1 MTFYR
6 IIEHIIKER
15 ILTFKDLSFSRTSR
29 PEYQTAVAMVDG
41 KQYHGGMCDRFK
53 GMVSLYAYCKQ
64 RGIEFR
70 ILYNYPFDLS
80 EYLVPSSYDWRLKEG
95 EFSGCFRDCRI
106 IYLRGESGHRLTRL
120 RTKKQ
125 IHFYGNMDILDV
137 LNKDR
142 GTSYRWGELFK
153 ELFRPSEAL
162 ASQLADLH
170 TGIGEEYDAA
180 VFRFQNLLGDFPEYR
195 FKPLESRQEREKLKE
210 KCLAAVREL
219 AARPENGRKLLV
231 TSDSESFLQEVSG
244 IEGTFVIP
252 GTVVHM
258 DGGGK
263 RNGSSHMK
271 SFLDFFML
279 TEARSVSCIGTKEMY
294 PSQFPMYAAKV
305 NGIPFRRITL
315 E

>member
-106 IYLRGESGHRLTRL
+106 IYLRGESGHRLARL

-195 FKPLESRQEREKLKE
+195 FKPLESRQERERLKE
-210 KCLAAVREL
+210 KHPDAVISLPAQGNADLFTFFREKPVGNLKENPHSVSRLSLGVLSGSVFQVLHNPQRLLHRVPALSSFHVHHGADAAVVMFKL
-219 AARPENGRKLLV
+219 GPIKALLV
-231 TSDSESFLQEVSG
+231 RVL
-244 IEGTFVIP
+244 
-252 GTVVHM
+252 
-258 DGGGK
+258 
-263 RNGSSHMK
+263 SHK
-271 SFLDFFML
+271 PLLSPLY
-279 TEARSVSCIGTKEMY
+279 R
-294 PSQFPMYAAKV
+294 
-305 NGIPFRRITL
+305 
-315 E
+315 